1 MNNDLLSLQV
11 CFYIVNHGQADRVIK
26 IAYEEGV
33 PGATVFYGYGTIN
46 KGILYLLGLNDSR
59 KEIVLMVSDSETGNR
74 AMQAIIHKKQMHK
87 LHQGIAFSLPLIQ
100 LIGSNKMKSE
110 IPTSEKEVKTME
122 YQAIFTIVDKGKAE
136 DVIDA
141 AYRAGGTGGTV
152 INARGSGI
160 HETQK
165 IFNIPIEPEKEV
177 VLVIAKTEIVS
188 KITDEIRKDLHIDE
202 PGRGII
208 FISDV
213 SQTYGLFNP
222 DPSKKP

>member
-1 MNNDLLSLQV
+1 MSNDLFTLQV
-11 CFYIVNHGQADRVIK
+11 YVYIVNHGQADRVIK

-33 PGATVFYGYGTIN
+33 PGATVFYGYGTVN
-46 KGILYLLGLNDSR
+46 KGLLYWLGLNDSR

-87 LHQGIAFSLPLIQ
+87 LHQGIAFSLPLVQ
-100 LIGSNKMKSE
+100 LIGSKKIKPEAS
-110 IPTSEKEVKTME
+110 TLEKEVKPME
-122 YQAIFTIVDKGKAE
+122 YQAIFTIVDKGKSE
-136 DVIDA
+136 NVFDA
-141 AYRAGGTGGTV
+141 AYRAGATGGTV

-160 HETQK
+160 HETQR

-177 VLVIAKTEIVS
+177 VLIIAKTEVVP

-222 DPSKKP
+222 DPSKK

>member
-1 MNNDLLSLQV
+1 MSNDLFTLQV
-11 CFYIVNHGQADRVIK
+11 YVYIVNHGQADRVIK

-33 PGATVFYGYGTIN
+33 PGATVFYGYGTVN
-46 KGILYLLGLNDSR
+46 KGLLYWLGLNDSR

-87 LHQGIAFSLPLIQ
+87 LHQGIAFSLPLLQ
-100 LIGSNKMKSE
+100 LIGSKKIKPEDS
-110 IPTSEKEVKTME
+110 TLEKEVKPME
-122 YQAIFTIVDKGKAE
+122 YQAIFTIVDKGKSE
-136 DVIDA
+136 NVIDA
-141 AYRAGGTGGTV
+141 AYRAGATGGTV

-160 HETQK
+160 HETQR

-177 VLVIAKTEIVS
+177 VLIIAKTEIVS
-188 KITDEIRKDLHIDE
+188 KITDEIRKDLRIDE

-222 DPSKKP
+222 DSSKK